1 MAMGTKIYSGSAS
14 GTKAELSKNAET
26 MRAINLINGT
36 AAVAYFQ
43 IFNLPAASVTV
54 GTTAPL
60 ASIGLPAS
68 AGLTLSF
75 GEGQILGGS
84 GLTVASTTT
93 RAGSTTAAVDYTIF
107 A

>member
-1 MAMGTKIYSGSAS
+1 MSCGTKVWSGAAS
-14 GTKAELSKNAET
+14 GTKAELSKQAET
-26 MRAINLINGT
+26 IRAISLLNGT

-43 IFNLPAASVTV
+43 IFNLPSASVTV
-54 GTTAPL
+54 GTTPPY
-60 ASIGLPAS
+60 ASIALPAS

-75 GEGQILGGS
+75 GDGQILGGS

-93 RAGSTTAAVDYTIF
+93 RAGSSTAAVEYNIY